1 MNINLT
7 APTKWSELNADQF
20 RNVVDILQTQL
31 SDEERLVCLFC
42 AMTGVKIIGMESD
55 GSGTWFHSKD
65 GEKFRLEA
73 WELENFSE
81 RQRWLVET
89 EPDYVP
95 NPTKVD
101 EYLRD
106 MSFGD
111 WYETDTLIRLFEAD
125 NDLGHFDAIRPKL
138 GIKAY
143 EPASELDATVIRL
156 WWNWAMGQIQPRY
169 PNVFV
174 KSDGEGKVANDPFKN
189 LQDLHLMLNDG
200 RPQDNTLIDEANV
213 HDVLSA
219 IDYKID
225 QSRKA
230 MEMMRKGN

>member
-7 APTKWSELNADQF
+7 APTQWSDLNADQF
-20 RNVVDILQTQL
+20 RKVVEILLAPL
-31 SDEERLVCLFC
+31 SDEERLLCLFC
-42 AMTGVKIIGMESD
+42 ALTGVQVAGRVKRGTLFVTAD
-55 GSGTWFHSKD
+55 GR
-65 GEKFRLEA
+65 KFTLKA
-73 WELENFSE
+73 WELEDFSE

-174 KSDGEGKVANDPFKN
+174 KSDGEGKGENDPFKN